1 MAWVIADGLTTTFT
15 CCVDTIY
22 ISAFVDIE
30 ANNPPKVRAR
40 VRVRLGV
47 GVRVRVR
54 VIGLGLGLGLGL
66 VCVEG

>member
-15 CCVDTIY
+15 CCVGFIY

-47 GVRVRVR
+47 RSKPRWAGRGHPRPR
-54 VIGLGLGLGLGL
+54 PTTRI
-66 VCVEG
+66 